1 MKKVDKELYA
11 ELISGWIIGESAAKT
26 YSGNYCTYF
35 EEIDEKFDTELSEDA
50 EMVEMIRYA
59 IEAQGDIVC
68 DVSVY
73 NECFDVNL
81 YTSFCPL
88 LEEEA

>member
-1 MKKVDKELYA
+1 
-11 ELISGWIIGESAAKT
+11 
-26 YSGNYCTYF
+26 
-35 EEIDEKFDTELSEDA
+35 
-50 EMVEMIRYA
+50 MVEMIRYA